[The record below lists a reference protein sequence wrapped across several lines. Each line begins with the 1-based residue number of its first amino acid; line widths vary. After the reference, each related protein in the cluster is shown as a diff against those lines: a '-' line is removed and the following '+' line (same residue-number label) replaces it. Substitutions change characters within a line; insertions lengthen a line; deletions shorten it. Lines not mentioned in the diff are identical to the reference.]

1 MKTVAGRLTI
11 VLFLLTVAQVAPFFN
26 GNHPLFNHGDA
37 WADEAQEM
45 AERAPAIMQAAYG
58 GEWQKVIS
66 MAKKDRNQLKE
77 KDDMG
82 WTVLHQAASQ
92 GNDTV
97 VIELLKLGADKNARD
112 STGRYGDRPYDIAK
126 NNKRI
131 SPKVLNMLK

>member
-1 MKTVAGRLTI
+1 MKNVVGKLAILLSL
-11 VLFLLTVAQVAPFFN
+11 LFVAQFALLSN
-26 GNHPLFNHGDA
+26 GYLPLGHGEA
-37 WADEAQEM
+37 LADEAQEM

-66 MAKKDRNQLKE
+66 MAKKDRRQLKE

-82 WTVLHQAASQ
+82 WTVLHQAASK
-92 GNDTV
+92 GNDAV

-126 NNKRI
+126 NNKKI